1 MVACIA
7 RRPTRRSAQGVER
20 TLVALFAP
28 LHDQRRVQALASEKG
43 ASTIAIP
50 PLVFGQNPQ
59 LVLRAVRPTRRAL
72 SDLGLGR
79 LSHRLRMPAGYCPC
93 HHHRCRDPLALRLSD
108 FESRPA
114 SPKIDTEGWSA
125 DAPPKWRLA
134 PFTRRRA
141 V

>member
-1 MVACIA
+1 
-7 RRPTRRSAQGVER
+7 
-20 TLVALFAP
+20 ALFAP

-114 SPKIDTEGWSA
+114 SPKIDTEGIEPLGKRNQA
-125 DAPPKWRLA
+125 TIDEFFPRLTLA
-134 PFTRRRA
+134 RPFPEDTCIHL
-141 V
+141 